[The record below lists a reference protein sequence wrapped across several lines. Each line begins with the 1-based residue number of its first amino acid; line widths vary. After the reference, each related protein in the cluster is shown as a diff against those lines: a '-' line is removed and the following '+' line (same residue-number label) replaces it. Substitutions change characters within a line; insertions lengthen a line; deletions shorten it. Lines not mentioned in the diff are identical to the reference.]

1 LELGELK
8 TIKEETTM
16 LWGTILHIPEKA
28 GADEA
33 ATIAIEAVKAFF
45 DSLK

>member
-1 LELGELK
+1 MWD
-8 TIKEETTM
+8 I
-16 LWGTILHIPEKA
+16 ILHILEKA

-45 DSLK
+45 ESLK

>member
-1 LELGELK
+1 
-8 TIKEETTM
+8 M
-16 LWGTILHIPEKA
+16 LWDMILHILEKA

-33 ATIAIEAVKAFF
+33 ATIAIEDIKAFF